1 MKTNKERKARRL
13 SLITDFILFSLIII
27 VAINILKNT
36 GIIDKLRINSFNGS
50 GYYDNVKN
58 ENELYIRKLKKEY
71 GINILYG
78 SDTDR
83 IIKSVNANK
92 QYDENIVNS
101 NLKEIYAALSK
112 YPDEVFK
119 VFKNKEYPLYVI
131 LVDKF
136 NDDNIAIASRNK
148 LNEVKIYISNDK
160 KFERAFHHEL
170 FHILEYYMNDKNPGL
185 YSEWASLNPKNFEY
199 AQSTANLNKEYVY
212 PTNSSAYASS
222 SDNNYSTE
230 YTEVNHLL
238 NTVGNTENDT
248 VKVDNNYFV
257 TKYAKTNEKEDR
269 AETFTELMI
278 MERLPKFFYKG
289 TNIRKKADYI
299 LDGIK
304 KNITENELYCNKILN
319 KDT

>member
-1 MKTNKERKARRL
+1 MNTNKEHKTRRL

-27 VAINILKNT
+27 IVINIIKNT
-36 GIIDKLRINSFNGS
+36 GIIDTLRINSFNGS
-50 GYYDNVKN
+50 GYYDSVKN

-71 GINILYG
+71 GVNVLYG

-83 IIKSVNANK
+83 IINSVNANK

-101 NLKEIYAALSK
+101 NLKEIYNSLSK
-112 YPDEVFK
+112 YPSEVFN
-119 VFKNKEYPLYVI
+119 VFKSKEYPLYVI

-148 LNEVKIYISNDK
+148 LNEVKIYISNDQ

-170 FHILEYYMNDKNPGL
+170 FHILEYYMNDKNHAL
-185 YSEWASLNPKNFEY
+185 YSDWASLNPKNFEY
-199 AQSTANLNKEYVY
+199 ALDSSKLNKEYVY
-212 PTNSSAYASS
+212 PTNNSSYASS
-222 SDNNYSTE
+222 NDNDHTTE
-230 YTEVNHLL
+230 YTQINHLL
-238 NTVGNTENDT
+238 NTENTETDT
-248 VKVDNNYFV
+248 IKNDNNYFV

-269 AETFTELMI
+269 AETFAELMI
-278 MERLPKFFYKG
+278 MKKLPKFFFKG

-304 KNITENELYCNKILN
+304 QNITENELYCTKILN
-319 KDT
+319 KDI